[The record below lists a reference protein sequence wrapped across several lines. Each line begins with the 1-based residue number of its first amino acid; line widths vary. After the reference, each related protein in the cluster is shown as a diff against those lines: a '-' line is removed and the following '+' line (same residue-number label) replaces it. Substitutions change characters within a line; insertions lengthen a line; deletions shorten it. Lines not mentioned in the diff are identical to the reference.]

1 MKPTELDS
9 RSAVTAVVTTTVLVF
24 FSFMAIVGN
33 TLVCLAAYRKR
44 RSLAVTN
51 IYIVAL
57 SLWDITVSVTVIP
70 FSIAASCLREW
81 PFGYNFAQFQGFI
94 IYLWAG
100 VSLYIFSLTALN
112 RYICVVKPQRYPQ
125 LYTKKKAA
133 FSTLFVLVFTLV
145 TGVISIPT
153 AYVVFIWQPQ
163 FLYCMAFWPDHSSII
178 WFFLWSLYLML
189 PFFLIVYCYGK
200 VFLVVR
206 HHNIAVIPS
215 LRQNNATT
223 TRAEEFRTCRILF
236 ASVIGF
242 CVCWLPLSV
251 FEILVRWVNQPA
263 LSVPSMFA
271 YASAWINPLIYGAM
285 NRSMRKE
292 FLKILRCRKADQE

>member
-24 FSFMAIVGN
+24 YSFMAIVGN

-94 IYLWAG
+94 IHLWAG

-133 FSTLFVLVFTLV
+133 FSILFVFVFTLV

-163 FLYCMAFWPDHSSII
+163 FLYCMALWPDHSYII
-178 WFFLWSLYLML
+178 WFLLWSLYLML
-189 PFFLIVYCYGK
+189 PIFLIVYCYGK

-242 CVCWLPLSV
+242 CVCRLPLSV

-271 YASAWINPLIYGAM
+271 YASAWINPLMYGAM

>member
-1 MKPTELDS
+1 
-9 RSAVTAVVTTTVLVF
+9 
-24 FSFMAIVGN
+24 
-33 TLVCLAAYRKR
+33 
-44 RSLAVTN
+44 
-51 IYIVAL
+51 
-57 SLWDITVSVTVIP
+57 
-70 FSIAASCLREW
+70 
-81 PFGYNFAQFQGFI
+81 
-94 IYLWAG
+94 
-100 VSLYIFSLTALN
+100 
-112 RYICVVKPQRYPQ
+112 
-125 LYTKKKAA
+125 
-133 FSTLFVLVFTLV
+133 
-145 TGVISIPT
+145 
-153 AYVVFIWQPQ
+153 
-163 FLYCMAFWPDHSSII
+163 
-178 WFFLWSLYLML
+178 ML
-189 PFFLIVYCYGK
+189 PIFLIVYWYGK

-223 TRAEEFRTCRILF
+223 TRAEEYRTCRILF

-271 YASAWINPLIYGAM
+271 YASAWINPLMYGAM